1 MYPEEKK
8 FKHELMKEKRRTR
21 VLTDLVDLQS
31 KVINQLQTLLVYQTK
46 PLCRLGHYGCYIDH
60 KKYNFVKPESKS
72 SFKTETRVID
82 PVMKKK
88 FHLKDK
94 MSSSTLSKKVRSSS
108 VRVWC
113 TSSFKK

>member
-31 KVINQLQTLLVYQTK
+31 KVINQLQTLLAYQTK

-60 KKYNFVKPESKS
+60 KNTILS
-72 SFKTETRVID
+72 S
-82 PVMKKK
+82 
-88 FHLKDK
+88 LKVSPPLRLK
-94 MSSSTLSKKVRSSS
+94 LELSILS
-108 VRVWC
+108 
-113 TSSFKK
+113 